1 MAPVRSSTCAGVVA
15 ITLSSPESGNALRPE
30 LLAALTQAMEQA
42 EQDTSCRVILL
53 SAAGPS
59 FCQGA
64 DFDSLF
70 TPEGKPDPA
79 YPELFLR
86 CLSTVR
92 KASRPVIACVDGK
105 VTGGGVGLIAACD
118 LVIAAPTAA
127 FLLPEV
133 LVGMIP
139 ALITPFLL
147 RRLQPAHVRALTLS
161 ARSVGAREAQRLGLV
176 DEVGE
181 EGEEGLERA
190 VKGQLE
196 RLFRASP
203 AAIRE
208 SKQYF
213 DRLHDEVM
221 REQTDLAIR
230 SLLSWLGRADVA
242 EGIRQFAEGFSPPW
256 FQKYKGPGFIWPHA

>member
-1 MAPVRSSTCAGVVA
+1 MATPIHYSARAGVA
-15 ITLSSPESGNALRPE
+15 FITLSSPQSGNALGPE
-30 LLAALTQAMEQA
+30 LLAALAQAIEQA
-42 EQDTSCRVILL
+42 EGDTSCRVIVL
-53 SAAGPS
+53 AAEGPS
-59 FCQGA
+59 FCAGA
-64 DFDSLF
+64 DLSSLF
-70 TPEGKPDPA
+70 TPEGEPDPA
-79 YPELFLR
+79 YPEVYLR
-86 CLSTVR
+86 CLTTVR
-92 KASRPVIACVDGK
+92 KASRPVIACVNGK
-105 VTGGGVGLIAACD
+105 VTGGGVGLVAACD
-118 LVIAAPTAA
+118 LVLAAPTAA
-127 FLLPEV
+127 FVLPEV

-139 ALITPFLL
+139 ALVTPFLL
-147 RRLQPAHVRALTLS
+147 RRLQPSHVRALTLS
-161 ARSVGAREAQRLGLV
+161 ARSIDAREAQRLGLV

-181 EGEEGLERA
+181 EGLERA
-190 VKGQLE
+190 VKSQIE

-221 REQTDLAIR
+221 RQQTDLAIR